1 MALRVGI
8 YLFDAVEVLDFAG
21 PFEVFA
27 TAARLAARG
36 DEDAAD
42 SGRVDG
48 DGDRAPF
55 EVVTIAAGAADRAGG
70 AGDAGSGLA
79 PIRARGG
86 LAVVPQHRLADHPPL
101 DVLIVPG
108 GDVAAELARPGLD
121 DWLVAQSCTVQ
132 VLASVCTGAFL
143 LEQAG
148 LLNERE
154 VATHWEDAD
163 GLRRRSQESGSLVQV
178 LANQRWVEAKP
189 WVHHGGICRLFTS
202 AGIAAGIDLALHL
215 VAELQGVELAR
226 RTARQMDY
234 DWRAANGAVIHAAR
248 G

>member
-1 MALRVGI
+1 MSLQVGI
-8 YLFDAVEVLDFAG
+8 YLFDDVEVLDFAG
-21 PFEVFA
+21 PFEVFS
-27 TAARLAARG
+27 TAARLALRG
-36 DEDAAD
+36 DESA
-42 SGRVDG
+42 GEPG
-48 DGDRAPF
+48 GEAPF
-55 EVVTIAAGAADRAGG
+55 EVVTIAAGAAADVW
-70 AGDAGSGLA
+70 SGLA
-79 PIRARGG
+79 PVRARGG

-108 GDVAAELARPGLD
+108 GDVAAELARPGVD
-121 DWLVAQSCTVQ
+121 DWLVAQSCKVQ

-154 VATHWEDAD
+154 VVTHWEDAD
-163 GLRRRSQESGSLVQV
+163 ELRRRAQESGSLVQV

-215 VAELQGVELAR
+215 VAELHSVELAR
-226 RTARQMDY
+226 RTARQMAY